1 MNILNLLCCKRFIVR
16 TSARIVQYAHSIS
29 LSLFF
34 LSPADTHTYL
44 YAADWK
50 IQALDSKLHIALIYG
65 GSLSIFMQCK

>member
-16 TSARIVQYAHSIS
+16 TNARIVQYAFVLS
-29 LSLFF
+29 LSSLTRWYKYI
-34 LSPADTHTYL
+34 LH
-44 YAADWK
+44 AADWK